1 MNIDDLLSPY
11 RGFKPTGDVLV
22 AAGGAAAVIAHPRCA
37 ALRATRIDRGP
48 ELPSPESWEMF
59 EFVQALTA

>member
-11 RGFKPTGDVLV
+11 RGFKPSGDVV
-22 AAGGAAAVIAHPRCA
+22 AEDDVTRFVTRTRVAS
-37 ALRATRIDRGP
+37 LRSTRIDRGP
-48 ELPSPESWEMF
+48 DLPSPESWEMF

>member
-11 RGFKPTGDVLV
+11 RGFKPTGDVLEAETDHV
-22 AAGGAAAVIAHPRCA
+22 LAELSRIAV
-37 ALRATRIDRGP
+37 LRATRIDRGP
-48 ELPSPESWEMF
+48 ELPSPEAWEMY

>member
-11 RGFKPTGDVLV
+11 RGFNGRTSV
-22 AAGGAAAVIAHPRCA
+22 ADDSTDRGRAT
-37 ALRATRIDRGP
+37 ALGVQRATRIDRGP